1 MLLPA
6 QSENDPHTLT
16 FLLKQ
21 KYELQILS
29 SNTSAA
35 RMDAEMTLH
44 NLNQVIEENK
54 DDYEM
59 FAPDEILS
67 AENDLLLHYLNNS
80 NRLQLNQSRQLE
92 QIKVVKSLISKPDAR
107 EVYSDVKVAFTQLLL
122 SLAELEFAQTPY
134 NEVK

>member
-1 MLLPA
+1 MLEPA

-44 NLNQVIEENK
+44 NLSQVIEENK

-80 NRLQLNQSRQLE
+80 NRL
-92 QIKVVKSLISKPDAR
+92 
-107 EVYSDVKVAFTQLLL
+107 
-122 SLAELEFAQTPY
+122 
-134 NEVK
+134 